1 MKIGISSCSDS
12 CNTFFGGCFKV
23 KLKHRNNCARILS
36 QRLGCFFFRVLRLS
50 YRVKLNFNLVLIL
63 VALDSCNRYFRNKM
77 Y

>member
-1 MKIGISSCSDS
+1 MLESY
-12 CNTFFGGCFKV
+12 
-23 KLKHRNNCARILS
+23 HR
-36 QRLGCFFFRVLRLS
+36 GWVVFFFRVLRLS